1 MGELKG
7 EWTHVGRG
15 GAGAPVPCRTL
26 AEYLREIVR
35 RVGESDPAA
44 LERLRAVAGAR
55 RARLTLDAERVTV
68 AFTRRG
74 FVARDQRAGS
84 TRPGAPRMAGE
95 GATTRRATL
104 ALLDGW
110 QETSDAV
117 VLGELE
123 MRGSIEDVTRMGVAI
138 EIVLDVAARSPAL
151 QRLAADYRADPCRE
165 PRVPWDAHRR
175 HGFER
180 RMTES
185 SEAELVLLER
195 LGLL

>member
-1 MGELKG
+1 MGEL
-7 EWTHVGRG
+7 THVSGGRT
-15 GAGAPVPCRTL
+15 GAPVPCRTL

-44 LERLRAVAGAR
+44 LERLRAVVGGR
-55 RARLTLDAERVTV
+55 RARLTLDAERATV

-74 FVARDQRAGS
+74 FVARNERGGAA
-84 TRPGAPRMAGE
+84 RPNAPRRAGE

-110 QETSDAV
+110 QEVSEAV

-151 QRLAADYRADPCRE
+151 QRLAADYRADPCRQ
-165 PRVPWDAHRR
+165 PAVPWDAHRR
-175 HGFER
+175 RGFER

-185 SEAELVLLER
+185 SEAELALLER